1 MKMIKNNSIY
11 RALFLCVFVCVTTAH
26 AFQAPAAPKPT
37 KFPLRISMVKVN
49 PSVVERTKAN
59 DQASELA
66 LVKESLDGKLAAAL
80 EKTKKFDII
89 AGVDLDAAKEE
100 QDLGRS
106 GVVDQG
112 DKNTAKSGKV
122 AGAKYIVVTTIDNFQ
137 DVVQS
142 ASFDGVGEKMTKRIL
157 SFSVVVKILDSTTGK
172 SLHTAS
178 IVSEPLDPVIAKNPS
193 FITQQKGGDVT
204 EKAIVELGTQ
214 MAQSVSNE
222 VVDYLYP
229 AKIISITAGQVTINR
244 SLGTG
249 IQPGQIWNVYALG
262 EDEIDPDTGES
273 LGKAELKIGQVKID
287 EVLPAKSIAQI
298 LGNDTGIQRGFIV
311 RIDKNSSGSV
321 KASPGAVSGT
331 NLELP
336 KATPQNAPPPPTTP
350 AAVQGNS
357 ATTTKAGATSEA
369 AALAKPAPPYG
380 AAIFVK
386 NRCKEIPGDDVSKL
400 EDLIIA
406 SLETKCIRPV
416 SREDVIN
423 SVKNF
428 AEGGPNAGTQGSVK
442 DLAKTAR
449 DVYDILQGGSER
461 YEDLDKKL
469 SDNASASQ
477 IAGMMGCEYVLIS
490 SLVSLDTHKRHFRSE
505 RMGLDVDNMEYTLTA
520 TYKILDAST
529 GRTADAGKVQAIETV
544 ENTVNLK
551 EEMSILGPL
560 YNQAAEKLA
569 EKLNARCDG
578 GTIIAP
584 TAQVAGAGII
594 VVCTM
599 QDFTVPDVNKDPKTG
614 AYTITKNSFN
624 LQPEPLSATVT
635 VDGVAVG
642 SAPNPDMI
650 PLKASVGIHKVGIT
664 RAGFKPWN
672 QMVSV
677 PADRPLQLIVALQMD
692 EPSYQRWKD
701 NTVFLQGLK
710 KDQQLTDAQAKVLE
724 GMAESL
730 KQSGYRVDYKV
741 DTKDAPTTNLL
752 SPGFWSR

>member
-1 MKMIKNNSIY
+1 MIKNNSIY
-11 RALFLCVFVCVTTAH
+11 ALFMCVFVCVVITTAQ
-26 AFQAPAAPKPT
+26 AFQAPATPKPT

-66 LVKESLDGKLAAAL
+66 LVRESVDGKLAAAL

-89 AGVDLDAAKEE
+89 AGNDLDAVKEE

-137 DVVQS
+137 DVVQT
-142 ASFDGVGEKMTKRIL
+142 ASFEGVGQKMTKRNL

-178 IVSEPLDPVIAKNPS
+178 IVSEPLNPVVANNPS

-214 MAQSVSNE
+214 MAQSVANE

-244 SLGTG
+244 SQGTG
-249 IQPGQIWNVYALG
+249 IQPKQIWNVYALG

-273 LGKAELKIGQVKID
+273 LGKAELKIGQVIID
-287 EVLPAKSIAQI
+287 EVGPTKSTAQI
-298 LGNDTGIQRGFIV
+298 KGNDAGIQKGFIV
-311 RIDKNSSGSV
+311 RIDKNSSEGA
-321 KASPGAVSGT
+321 KTSPGAVSGT

-336 KATPQNAPPPPTTP
+336 KTTPQSAPPLPPP
-350 AAVQGNS
+350 LPSAVQGNS
-357 ATTTKAGATSEA
+357 ATISNAGATSEA
-369 AALAKPAPPYG
+369 ATPAKPAPPYG

-449 DVYDILQGGSER
+449 DVYDILKGGAER

-490 SLVSLDTHKRHFRSE
+490 SLVSLDTHKKHFRSE

-529 GRTADAGKVQAIETV
+529 GRTADAGKVQAIEIV

-578 GTIIAP
+578 GAIIAP
-584 TAQVAGAGII
+584 TAPVAGAGII

-624 LQPEPLSATVT
+624 LQPEPFSATVT

-650 PLKASVGIHKVGIT
+650 PLKASVGIHKVAVT
-664 RAGFKPWN
+664 RTGFKPWN
-672 QMVSV
+672 QIVSV

-741 DTKDAPTTNLL
+741 DTKDAPTNLL
-752 SPGFWSR
+752 TPGFWSK